1 MYSTYMDRTS
11 MTSLQAAEPVVVN
24 VYGAQEPIPPDRE
37 PIPPDRESIPGL
49 PKKVYKDGL
58 WYRIYT
64 VHASASLCN
73 ILIRI
78 NSIRQLPYFFI
89 R

>member
-1 MYSTYMDRTS
+1 
-11 MTSLQAAEPVVVN
+11 MTSLEAAEPVFVN
-24 VYGAQEPIPPDRE
+24 VYGLQ
-37 PIPPDRESIPGL
+37 ESIPGL
-49 PKKVYKDGL
+49 PKKVYKYGL

-78 NSIRQLPYFFI
+78 NSIQKIILIYFNSHI
-89 R
+89 ESKMYEMSIVCNISCK